1 MEAAKKKKHLGH
13 RDGGWKVFLAIMA
26 IIALIPLLY
35 ALSLSFRTQNSI
47 FDPRLFV
54 TDLTTGNYIKA
65 ISDNPTIV
73 NNFIFQSCD
82 LCSIHSCYSTLCI
95 YGSLWIFQKECI
107 WKSNHVQPDPSVH

>member
-54 TDLTTGNYIKA
+54 TDLTTGN
-65 ISDNPTIV
+65 ISKR
-73 NNFIFQSCD
+73 FQITRQ
-82 LCSIHSCYSTLCI
+82 LLITLFPV
-95 YGSLWIFQKECI
+95 L
-107 WKSNHVQPDPSVH
+107 